1 LSPLTVRDA
10 LTAWQFAPLVSV
22 ALAVAGG
29 AYLVGAWRV
38 GRRHPAGPW
47 PRRRT
52 LAFLIGLAVIAIAIQ
67 SSAGAYDDV
76 LFSAHMVQHLLLIMA
91 APPLLVFGRPVI
103 LLLHATRNPVHTR
116 VKRVLRSPAVAALTW
131 PPVTVTVY
139 ATVVIV
145 THLTPLMNLVLAS
158 EAVHDAEH
166 AAYLVT
172 GYLYFLPVIGS
183 EPLKWRVSGMG
194 RFLLLLVVMPVD
206 LAVGAALMSLPA
218 VPFPAYLRTGRTW
231 GPTPLADLHDGGL
244 IMLAGSELIMTGL
257 AILLAFDFVRSHD
270 RAGDRLDADLAAYNA
285 GLARLAPRAVPPGRD
300 LENEGGDQQDRA
312 EHGQP
317 RTERQ
322 AKTDQGDASGK
333 QHDRGWPGRDAQAPL
348 ERLAPPG

>member
-1 LSPLTVRDA
+1 
-10 LTAWQFAPLVSV
+10 
-22 ALAVAGG
+22 
-29 AYLVGAWRV
+29 
-38 GRRHPAGPW
+38 
-47 PRRRT
+47 
-52 LAFLIGLAVIAIAIQ
+52 
-67 SSAGAYDDV
+67 
-76 LFSAHMVQHLLLIMA
+76 MVQHLLLIMA

-116 VKRVLRSPAVAALTW
+116 VKRVLRSPAVAAMTW
-131 PPVTVTVY
+131 PP
-139 ATVVIV
+139 ATVALYAAVVIG
-145 THLTPLMNLVLAS
+145 THLTPLMNLVLAN

-166 AAYLVT
+166 AAYLVA

-231 GPTPLADLHDGGL
+231 GPAALADLHDGGL

-270 RAGDRLDADLAAYNA
+270 RASDRLAADLATYNA
-285 GLARLAPRAVPPGRD
+285 GLARLGSRAMPPGGD
-300 LENEGGDQQDRA
+300 LEDEGCGQQDGA

-317 RTERQ
+317 RSERE
-322 AKTDQGDASGK
+322 AEADQGDAGGE
-333 QHDRGWPGRDAQAPL
+333 QHDRSRPGRDAQAPL
-348 ERLAPPG
+348 ERLAPPD